1 MFLTN
6 EYLNTA
12 LRDYEKLLESCRR
25 EFDSLPEG
33 NLSSRKTDG
42 KTFYVHEYKSD
53 DSTGRCRRHIVAAD
67 DLTRQLA
74 RKKYLEKFIPQL
86 SKETDRLQKFIAGR
100 SDVDPAQIIDS
111 MKGVYSTLPEEYFF
125 GGHIR
130 DTEKWAQAP
139 YHMSNYKPDEKKQ
152 TTSRGLHVR
161 SKSEL
166 LIAEKLYEFN
176 IPFRY
181 EEVIMIAG
189 RQYAPD
195 FKILKKSGKLV
206 YWEHLGLMENQDYR
220 YKNKVKLTIYERA
233 GIMPW
238 RNLIVTYDEYDGG
251 INLAVIESEIRSK
264 LLD

>member
-6 EYLNTA
+6 EYLNTV
-12 LRDYEKLLESCRR
+12 LRDYENLLESCRK

-33 NLSSRKTDG
+33 HLSWGRENG
-42 KTFYVHEYKSD
+42 KVFYLYEKKNEKSGKR
-53 DSTGRCRRHIVAAD
+53 GRQRIKEGN
-67 DLTRQLA
+67 DLIRQLA

-86 SKETDRLQKFIAGR
+86 SKEADRLRKFIGGR
-100 SDVDPAQIIDS
+100 IDVDPAQIIDS
-111 MKGVYSTLPEEYFF
+111 MKGVYSTLPEKYFF
-125 GGHIR
+125 GDKMR
-130 DTEKWAQAP
+130 DGEKWAQAP
-139 YHMSNYKPDEKKQ
+139 YRMSDYRPDEKKQ

-166 LIAEKLYEFN
+166 LIAEKLYEFD

-181 EEVIMIAG
+181 EELIRIAG

-195 FKILKKSGKLV
+195 FTILKRSGDLF
-206 YWEHLGLMENQDYR
+206 YWEHMGLMENQNYR
-220 YKNKVKLTIYERA
+220 YKNKLKLAAYERA

-238 RNLIVTYDEYDGG
+238 RNLIITYDEYDGG
-251 INLAVIESEIRSK
+251 INLAVIESEIRNR

>member
-6 EYLNTA
+6 EYLNTV
-12 LRDYEKLLESCRR
+12 LRDYEKLLESCRK

-33 NLSSRKTDG
+33 HLSRGRQNDKDFYLHEQKDENSG
-42 KTFYVHEYKSD
+42 KR
-53 DSTGRCRRHIVAAD
+53 GRRRVGAAD
-67 DLTRQLA
+67 DLIRQLA

-86 SKETDRLQKFIAGR
+86 SKETDRLRKFLAGR

-111 MKGVYSTLPEEYFF
+111 MKGVYSSLPEEYFF
-125 GGHIR
+125 GGR
-130 DTEKWAQAP
+130 WCDTEKWANEP
-139 YHMSNYKPDEKKQ
+139 YPMSDYRSDEKKH

-166 LIAEKLYEFN
+166 LIAEKLYEFD

-195 FKILKKSGKLV
+195 FKILRKSGKLV

-220 YKNKVKLTIYERA
+220 HKNKWKLSVYEHA
-233 GIMPW
+233 GIVPW

-251 INLAVIESEIRSK
+251 INLAVIESEIRNK

>member
-12 LRDYEKLLESCRR
+12 LRDYETLLDKCRK

-33 NLSSRKTDG
+33 ILSSRKKDG

-53 DSTGRCRRHIVAAD
+53 EGTGRCRRHIGAD
-67 DLTRQLA
+67 DDLLRRLA
-74 RKKYLEKFIPQL
+74 RKRYLEQLMLQL
-86 SKETDRLQKFIAGR
+86 SKETDRLRKFVAGR

-125 GGHIR
+125 DTHIR
-130 DTEKWAQAP
+130 DARKWAQAP
-139 YHMSNYKPDEKKQ
+139 YRMSNYKTDEKKQ

-166 LIAEKLYEFN
+166 LIAEKLYEFD

-189 RQYAPD
+189 RRYAPD
-195 FKILKKSGKLV
+195 FKILRRSGKLV
-206 YWEHLGLMENQDYR
+206 YWEHFGLMENQDYR
-220 YKNKVKLTIYERA
+220 YKNKMKLSVYERA

-251 INLAVIESEIRSK
+251 INLAVIESEIRNK

>member
-12 LRDYEKLLESCRR
+12 LRDYENMLDSCRR
-25 EFDSLPEG
+25 EFESLPKG
-33 NLSSRKTDG
+33 HLSWGRQNG
-42 KTFYVHEYKSD
+42 KDFYLHEQKDEKSGKRDRRRIRSD
-53 DSTGRCRRHIVAAD
+53 D
-67 DLTRQLA
+67 DLIRQLA

-130 DTEKWAQAP
+130 DAEKWAQAP
-139 YHMSNYKPDEKKQ
+139 YHMSDYKPDEKKQ

-189 RQYAPD
+189 RQCAPD

-251 INLAVIESEIRSK
+251 INLAVIESEIRNK

>member
-12 LRDYEKLLESCRR
+12 LRDYENLLERCRK

-33 NLSSRKTDG
+33 NLSSRKKDG
-42 KTFYVHEYKSD
+42 RNFYVHEYKSD
-53 DSTGRCRRHIVAAD
+53 DSTGRCRRHIGED
-67 DLTRQLA
+67 SDLIRQLA
-74 RKKYLEKFIPQL
+74 RKKYLEKFIPQA
-86 SKETDRLQKFIAGR
+86 DRRRKFLAGH

-130 DTEKWAQAP
+130 DAEKWAQAP
-139 YHMSNYKPDEKKQ
+139 YHMSGYKPDQKKQ

-166 LIAEKLYEFN
+166 LIAEKLYEFD

-195 FKILKKSGKLV
+195 FKILRKSGKLV
-206 YWEHLGLMENQDYR
+206 YWEHFGLMENQDYR
-220 YKNKVKLTIYERA
+220 HKNKWKLSVYEHA
-233 GIMPW
+233 GIVPW

-251 INLAVIESEIRSK
+251 INLAVIESEIRNK